1 MRFHFIYYP
10 CVLPKTLKW
19 PNGGSWCPSGTRF
32 FIIVE
37 KQNGALLGYHL
48 RSSRSFE
55 NMLRT
60 RPIGVVSKKLIG
72 LLITDLKRLLCKV
85 DDDFRV
91 NWRKKKL
98 RIDNLI
104 VYLVFTKS
112 IVSTESLK
120 LVLVLINTIF
130 GFRKKIWNIPKS
142 WNEIYSFLQSI
153 HVPSECISCILIDDF
168 TDIKMCKRVY
178 YMVQVNSRI
187 VTMCKNVSL

>member
-1 MRFHFIYYP
+1 MRFHLIYYP

-19 PNGGSWCPSGTRF
+19 PIGESWCPGGTRF

-130 GFRKKIWNIPKS
+130 GFRKKNLKYTEILEWNILIFTK
-142 WNEIYSFLQSI
+142 YTCSI
-153 HVPSECISCILIDDF
+153 WMYFMHF
-168 TDIKMCKRVY
+168 NWWFHRY
-178 YMVQVNSRI
+178 
-187 VTMCKNVSL
+187 